1 MDILYLLLIFGLGL
15 SLIWLVAACRR
26 LEERGHGR

>member
-1 MDILYLLLIFGLGL
+1 MDIVYLLLIFLFGL
-15 SLIWLVAACRR
+15 SLIALVAGCRH